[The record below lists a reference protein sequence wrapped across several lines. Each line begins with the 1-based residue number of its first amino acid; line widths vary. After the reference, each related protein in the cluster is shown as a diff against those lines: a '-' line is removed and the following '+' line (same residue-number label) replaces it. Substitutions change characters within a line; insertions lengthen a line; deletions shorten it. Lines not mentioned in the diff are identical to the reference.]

1 MSSFL
6 DQQAVGA
13 GRFQDAK
20 NPAPVSKDGIKHS
33 VVPPQFACDSQA
45 QASTGTGSFQRKT
58 PIHLRCNG
66 RTHHSLGK
74 AAGPCVRY
82 AAPRCYSTSYRNFVL
97 RSRLSRCKTKYL
109 FLYPFSAAGILCN
122 ISRYLLVLFTALSGM
137 IVAWFFFAV
146 NTELWVRTVRCSI
159 AVL

>member
-1 MSSFL
+1 MTSKRLGRDDFRTKKSRPCFQGRDANIPWCHLSSPVIRKHRPRRVR
-6 DQQAVGA
+6 AVSSGKHRYTCAVMGA
-13 GRFQDAK
+13 PIIVLARRQG
-20 NPAPVSKDGIKHS
+20 PAFGMRLQGVIRLPI
-33 VVPPQFACDSQA
+33 
-45 QASTGTGSFQRKT
+45 GS
-58 PIHLRCNG
+58 
-66 RTHHSLGK
+66 
-74 AAGPCVRY
+74 
-82 AAPRCYSTSYRNFVL
+82 FVL